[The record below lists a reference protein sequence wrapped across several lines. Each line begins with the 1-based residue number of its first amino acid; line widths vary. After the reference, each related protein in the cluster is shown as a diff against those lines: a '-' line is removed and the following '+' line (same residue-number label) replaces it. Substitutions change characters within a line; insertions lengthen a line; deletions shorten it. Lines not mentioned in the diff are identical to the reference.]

1 MGMRNARERNFIDR
15 EWRRE
20 NNRLLQS
27 WFKSTT
33 TLTNL
38 DIIFLK
44 NATLVF

>member
-38 DIIFLK
+38 DMKILK